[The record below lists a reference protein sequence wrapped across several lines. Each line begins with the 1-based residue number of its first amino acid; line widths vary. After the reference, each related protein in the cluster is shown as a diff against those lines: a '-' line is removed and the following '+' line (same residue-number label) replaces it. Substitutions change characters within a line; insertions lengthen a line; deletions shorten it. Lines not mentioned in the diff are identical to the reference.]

1 MYLNTKYPL
10 SLLFILCCFFFSEI
24 KSQNHADSAKK
35 EEPKIKEYKFIFGF
49 DSRISWV
56 LDTRTRF
63 NGIKIGIEYRGK
75 DRVGLGIYSVKNP
88 IIIKDVPT
96 IVDST
101 PVFNGFDT
109 VLVPVLDTLNYLTH
123 YSYTT
128 LFLDHIFIS
137 KKKWEISM
145 PLQLGAG
152 TATIDYT
159 NPVTSK
165 RVEVVR
171 FGFLVTEISV
181 AGHYKFFPWLGI
193 GTGVGYRSMLTK
205 DKQVKKAFDAPIFVF
220 KLKIFLG
227 DLYRG
232 IFPKKEK

>member
-1 MYLNTKYPL
+1 MKVIIFYITYLFFVFLNSSNAYSQTDTTKQ
-10 SLLFILCCFFFSEI
+10 EE
-24 KSQNHADSAKK
+24 KK
-35 EEPKIKEYKFIFGF
+35 VKDYKFIFGF

-63 NGIKIGIEYRGK
+63 NGVKIGVEYMGK
-75 DRVGLGIYSVKNP
+75 DRVGIGFYGVKNP
-88 IIIKDVPT
+88 IIIKDIPT

-128 LFLDHIFIS
+128 IFLDHIFIARR
-137 KKKWEISM
+137 KWELSM

-152 TATIDYT
+152 TAVIDYT
-159 NPVTSK
+159 NPVTSQK
-165 RVEVVR
+165 VEVVK

-181 AGHYKFFPWLGI
+181 AGHYKIFPWIGV
-193 GTGVGYRSMLTK
+193 GTGIGYRSMITK
-205 DKQVKKAFDAPIFVF
+205 DKQVKKAFDAPIIVF

-232 IFPKKEK
+232 VFPKKKKK